1 MTRPLRFPLALLA
14 PLLACA
20 SAGAQAGGAD
30 AALGDPTFAV
40 ALSDTVRSAS
50 IDPALARSARF
61 GARRGGGVAGGYR
74 SVVADFPTGEGSALV
89 YAPIGDLRTG
99 GLQREQVDFHLRYVD
114 ADGIATPGP
123 TITYRFVGGLT
134 AATGKPAGGRGR
146 LSSRALP
153 QPSSRPLEASSS
165 RARATSYPSF
175 VGGTDYTAYALTE
188 RPAADDRFAR
198 TRLYFY
204 DEAGGLPVAAR
215 TAVEYQLEFADLLG
229 RRVTTSRYGG
239 VVACA
244 VLTSRRTDR
253 TAALEERGAT
263 LTVATYAPDGEELW
277 RREADLPDLRAAY
290 ALLDLVVAEDGTAL
304 VALERVGWRVT
315 PPTLQD
321 PLIPAYSCVRAGA
334 PDDDPDGEW
343 LETDLLPSGQQL
355 RTLHAYDQD
364 PLPPGIA
371 AAYAEDLVAPIAGLA
386 VLTADAAEPARGPAV
401 LDFDAAALAELPE
414 VAREPGR
421 ISNDVSPQYLPTE
434 VRVGADGRLYVLLLD
449 LYRPGTFED
458 AALLQRRRGFDGFVE
473 GAVVVALPAPGG
485 GAGARALRQEA
496 FYVRMRQRYPGT
508 YDPDV
513 TPFLGA
519 TLVPLA
525 GLGGRHGVLYNEEP
539 ANLGPQQRRR
549 GRFTA
554 MSFAVPTLAVP
565 TGAGASLAAP
575 LRLETPH
582 PTFAPYVVP
591 ARSLPLPGG
600 VRAGFTP
607 LELGFRSASQYGYW
621 RG

>member
-153 QPSSRPLEASSS
+153 QPSSRPLEASGS

-253 TAALEERGAT
+253 TAALET
-263 LTVATYAPDGEELW
+263 SPHFD
-277 RREADLPDLRAAY
+277 RAATIVQGRC
-290 ALLDLVVAEDGTAL
+290 AMCH
-304 VALERVGWRVT
+304 ALEPTWEGMIV
-315 PPTLQD
+315 PPKGVVLQTKD
-321 PLIPAYSCVRAGA
+321 EIARQAVEVYLQAARS
-334 PDDDPDGEW
+334 
-343 LETDLLPSGQQL
+343 
-355 RTLHAYDQD
+355 HAM
-364 PLPPGIA
+364 P
-371 AAYAEDLVAPIAGLA
+371 
-386 VLTADAAEPARGPAV
+386 
-401 LDFDAAALAELPE
+401 
-414 VAREPGR
+414 
-421 ISNDVSPQYLPTE
+421 
-434 VRVGADGRLYVLLLD
+434 
-449 LYRPGTFED
+449 
-458 AALLQRRRGFDGFVE
+458 
-473 GAVVVALPAPGG
+473 
-485 GAGARALRQEA
+485 
-496 FYVRMRQRYPGT
+496 
-508 YDPDV
+508 
-513 TPFLGA
+513 
-519 TLVPLA
+519 
-525 GLGGRHGVLYNEEP
+525 P
-539 ANLGPQQRRR
+539 ANLSGITEEERGVLRRW
-549 GRFTA
+549 FEE
-554 MSFAVPTLAVP
+554 
-565 TGAGASLAAP
+565 AG
-575 LRLETPH
+575 
-582 PTFAPYVVP
+582 
-591 ARSLPLPGG
+591 
-600 VRAGFTP
+600 
-607 LELGFRSASQYGYW
+607 
-621 RG
+621 